1 MRACT
6 KFGGGE
12 CKDLNLARLPKARA
26 LAEARQN
33 EACCYCCVGIV
44 AGARERQR
52 EAVWTEWICQLMCR
66 FVIERCIL

>member
-26 LAEARQN
+26 LAKARQN
-33 EACCYCCVGIV
+33 EAVWCYCCVCSGRK
-44 AGARERQR
+44 RETG
-52 EAVWTEWICQLMCR
+52 EGVCTECG
-66 FVIERCIL
+66 FAN

>member
-33 EACCYCCVGIV
+33 EACCYCLCWDCG
-44 AGARERQR
+44 GSKRE
-52 EAVWTEWICQLMCR
+52 TEGGGVDGVDLPIDVQVCY
-66 FVIERCIL
+66 